1 MSGNVVA
8 ESIPV
13 LKRSLG
19 ITNIEAKAILPVFAG
34 GNMTAGGVSVACGEP
49 LNKVER
55 ALGRLEKKGLVTR
68 IEGVVPIFRLSPT
81 IFALEESL
89 SSVRDDLKSDLEEF
103 QKMFDGHLMKID
115 ESVNTVSD
123 LHKNTMNDGKVAFQ
137 AYETNMVAAVQSQVD
152 TITSIATEALTEFT
166 KSVENTMKSFDLSL
180 DDGLGTRLSALQ
192 LELDK
197 SQKELGTTAK
207 SISKSFEKWVT
218 SERRSTT
225 TAMKALEKEILSLTQ
240 TLSDSVSQALS
251 TSRAALDATVNTLTN
266 DILTKST
273 ASSDDAINS
282 IGEATKALDDTI
294 SDMDSELT
302 AAFLASEETLR
313 GIATK
318 GRSQIAEESE
328 AARTRIEAAL
338 EICEAA
344 KAAIASWK
352 EEVATFGDVGMQ
364 SLRLQL
370 DRVSA
375 TENDYLENVKVAVR
389 GNLEKTQAHF
399 SGEYQTLKEMSIEG
413 ITQFESHLNSCRT
426 STLDLLKK
434 QLNSQEKNLD
444 STNLGIKSNIDK
456 WSSST
461 TKNLEAKLSRIVT
474 DVSKILETEAS
485 EMDTLAE
492 SIDSRLKSAFSTVM
506 STSSTKNASA
516 LTSVRKSTHDFEAGI
531 EAYLSELSAGYVS
544 TTRSHMRDA
553 KTLYENLNEKLDER
567 LVQSVGALTS
577 HANRVQREIDKAL
590 AGQVERIDQHASGI
604 REELH
609 VHLEDLAQ
617 QFTNLIKGLEATFNG
632 FLSSQTSEA
641 RDLIAS
647 AHTEFKG
654 ALKTEMA
661 SLQEDSKLVQ
671 EDFSSQL
678 GGRIDELIGAA
689 DSIKKALDELSANK
703 RTEISESTADTL
715 HQIEDAVKSTEDALK
730 ELETGTIHQFG
741 ENLHQVSREF
751 SATVTGARDNIAE
764 RISSISE
771 STQEG
776 ITKSTGKLLGM
787 VDAYTTGQHES
798 RNLLLADTSKKMD
811 SLASQL
817 VKASNSNVE
826 AFQNSLAEKETSRLE
841 SARAIRE
848 EALAAI
854 EERRN
859 EVALV
864 FTGASETIET
874 STSNLTSSLEQLAN
888 KLDGEISTIGGKLEK
903 AADATASKV
912 LERGENNLKEI
923 ETKSRALFKKTESSV
938 KSKTV
943 QFGDDG
949 LDVLTKAAE
958 ALSDLPNTLADAI
971 TTSKSSA
978 NEQTSKIGSET
989 KATLDTALTDFS
1001 EASKSIT
1008 TTSKTLMDAMVTQAT
1023 KGLEKA
1029 LEEAKQGSVLSNQY
1043 ASRKLESMG
1052 IELRTNVG
1060 SESARLT
1067 ERTQNEVTAKNAE
1080 IASAS
1085 AKAMIDAGEGLS
1097 VLRQTRND
1105 AFNGLNEHVDK
1116 ILRQW
1121 STEQKKDITS
1131 VKGGV
1136 DDVIGAVSELTSQ
1149 TVETIEAVKSVR
1161 EELFSPT
1168 SENTWYLTGTD
1179 EICAHMLDMVSRAEK
1194 SVVLSVLD
1202 LECLDMRK
1210 LAKAKGPRR
1219 RILVVPDTE
1228 GMDSASSSL
1237 EGWRIWH
1244 TKTPTTL
1251 ALIDKSEVL
1260 VGGSEAAGTP
1270 LAVVSRDGSYLRL
1283 YHDYLGPVITK
1294 ARKS

>member
-1 MSGNVVA
+1 MSGTVVA

-34 GNMTAGGVSVACGEP
+34 GNMTAGGISVASGEP

-55 ALGRLEKKGLVTR
+55 ALDRLEKKGLVTR

-81 IFALEESL
+81 IFALEGSL
-89 SSVRDDLKSDLEEF
+89 SSVRDDLQSNLEEF
-103 QKMFDGHLMKID
+103 QKMFDGHLAGID
-115 ESVNTVSD
+115 KSVNAVSD

-137 AYETNMVAAVQSQVD
+137 AYETEMVAAVQSQVES
-152 TITSIATEALTEFT
+152 ITSIATEALAEFT
-166 KSVENTMKSFDLSL
+166 RSIEEAMKTFDVSL

-207 SISKSFEKWVT
+207 GISKSFEKWLT
-218 SERRSTT
+218 SEGKSTT
-225 TAMKALEKEILSLTQ
+225 TALKALEKEMISLTH
-240 TLSDSVSQALS
+240 TLRDSVSQALR
-251 TSRAALDATVNTLTN
+251 TSRAALDATVNELAD

-282 IGEATKALDDTI
+282 IGEATKTLDDTI
-294 SDMDSELT
+294 SDMDSELA
-302 AAFLASEETLR
+302 AAFLAAEETLR

-338 EICEAA
+338 EICDAA
-344 KAAIASWK
+344 KAALASWK
-352 EEVATFGDVGMQ
+352 EEVATFGKVGMQ

-375 TENDYLENVKVAVR
+375 AENDYLENVKAAVR

-399 SGEYQTLKEMSIEG
+399 ANEYHTLKTMSIEG
-413 ITQFESHLNSCRT
+413 ITQFGSHLDSCRAL
-426 STLDLLKK
+426 TLDLLKK
-434 QLNSQEKNLD
+434 QLKSQEKSLE
-444 STNLGIKSNIDK
+444 STNLEIKSNVDK

-461 TKNLEAKLSRIVT
+461 TKNVETKLSRIIT
-474 DVSKILETEAS
+474 DVSKILETEVS

-516 LTSVRKSTHDFEAGI
+516 LASVKKSTHDFEAEIGMH
-531 EAYLSELSAGYVS
+531 LSELSSGYVS
-544 TTRSHMRDA
+544 TTRSHIQDA
-553 KTLYENLNEKLDER
+553 KALYENLNEKLDER
-567 LVQSVGALTS
+567 LGQSVGALTS

-590 AGQVERIDQHASGI
+590 AGQVERIDQHASGM
-604 REELH
+604 REELRI
-609 VHLEDLAQ
+609 HLEDLAQ

-654 ALKTEMA
+654 SLKTEMA
-661 SLQEDSKLVQ
+661 SLQEDSKLLQ

-678 GGRIDELIGAA
+678 GGRIDELVGAV

-703 RTEISESTADTL
+703 RTEISESMADTL
-715 HQIEDAVKSTEDALK
+715 QQIEDAVRSTEDALK
-730 ELETGTIHQFG
+730 EIETGTIHQFG
-741 ENLHQVSREF
+741 ENLYQVSREF

-771 STQEG
+771 STQDG
-776 ITKSTGKLLGM
+776 IAKSIGQLLEV
-787 VDAYTTGQHES
+787 VDAYTKGQRES
-798 RNLLLADTSKKMD
+798 GDLLMADTSKKMD

-848 EALAAI
+848 EALASI
-854 EERRN
+854 EDRRN
-859 EVALV
+859 EVALI

-874 STSNLTSSLEQLAN
+874 STSSLTSSLEQLAN
-888 KLDGEISTIGGKLEK
+888 RLDGEISTIGSKLEK
-903 AADATASKV
+903 AADTTASKV
-912 LERGENNLKEI
+912 LERGENSLKEI
-923 ETKSRALFKKTESSV
+923 ETKSRALFKKTESDI
-938 KSKTV
+938 KSKAV

-958 ALSDLPNTLADAI
+958 ALSDLPNTLTNVIA
-971 TTSKSSA
+971 TSTS
-978 NEQTSKIGSET
+978 NTIEQTTKIGSET
-989 KATLDTALTDFS
+989 KATIDTALTDFS

-1008 TTSKTLMDAMVTQAT
+1008 NTSKTLIDGMVTQAA

-1043 ASRKLESMG
+1043 ASRKLESIG
-1052 IELRTNVG
+1052 IELKTCVG

-1067 ERTQNEVTAKNAE
+1067 EHTQNEVTAKNAE

-1085 AKAMIDAGEGLS
+1085 AKAMNDASEGLS

-1121 STEQKKDITS
+1121 STEQKKDVTS
-1131 VKGGV
+1131 LKGGV
-1136 DDVIGAVSELTSQ
+1136 DESIGAISELTIQ
-1149 TVETIEAVKSVR
+1149 TVEAIEAVKSAR
-1161 EELFSPT
+1161 EDLFSLT
-1168 SENTWYLTGTD
+1168 SGNTWYLTGAD
-1179 EICAHMLDMVSRAEK
+1179 EICAHMLDMVSRAER
-1194 SVVLSVLD
+1194 SVLLSVLD
-1202 LECLDMRK
+1202 LECLDLRK
-1210 LAKAKGPRR
+1210 LAKVKGPRR
-1219 RILVVPDTE
+1219 RILVVPETE
-1228 GMDSASSSL
+1228 EIDSALSSL

-1270 LAVVSRDGSYLRL
+1270 LAVVSRDESYLRL

-1294 ARKS
+1294 ARRS